1 MTYMAAGKDT
11 TVDHIAYGGG
21 RRCEVVEDNL
31 RKFGRQARTVLLLA
45 TMASCIGARSPARA
59 SAPSA
64 DCREAQG
71 KKVRASPQRDTLPQL
86 GLRSC
91 YSLLKG
97 MKVPKPPKRTSQDA
111 PSWATSQTIV
121 AIVSGAIAIFM
132 ILSLCR
138 SWRAGKP
145 SSFDLD
151 ANSGYS
157 S

>member
-86 GLRSC
+86 GPRSC

-97 MKVPKPPKRTSQDA
+97 MNVPKPPTRTSQDA
-111 PSWATSQTIV
+111 PSWATISQTIV
-121 AIVSGAIAIFM
+121 ASISGVIAIFI
-132 ILSLCR
+132 ILSLRR
-138 SWRAGKP
+138 SWRRG
-145 SSFDLD
+145 SL
-151 ANSGYS
+151 
-157 S
+157 